1 MTAHDPAPSTSLPRW
16 LLVLLAFTAGITVA
30 NIYYCQPLLGVMAT
44 AFGVG
49 TGAVTAVAAATQLG
63 YATGLL
69 LIAPLADSLER
80 KTLIVTTTAVSAL
93 VLAGVA
99 LCPTVS
105 WLTVASYGLGIAGVT
120 PQLVVPYAAG
130 MVPPERRGRTVGAVM
145 SGLLVGIL
153 LSRTLSGLVAAHA
166 GWRAVYW
173 LACGVMLALAG
184 VLAILLPVQ
193 RPARRIPYGEL
204 LGSLPPLLA
213 REPVL
218 RRHALIGALG
228 FGAFSAFWTTLSFH
242 LASLP
247 GHYGSETAGLFGL
260 IGAAGA
266 LAAIVSGRLADRIG
280 PKPLNGA
287 ALGMAALSFALMAVA
302 GRSLAGLA
310 AGVVG
315 MDAGVQGSQISN
327 QARVYALPADLRN
340 RLNSVYMVC
349 YFLGGALGSTLGS
362 RAWTA
367 AGWPGVCAVGGLLCA
382 GAMVALFTVGHAPA
396 PVPAAS
402 G

>member
-1 MTAHDPAPSTSLPRW
+1 MPAHDPAPFSPLPRW
-16 LLVLLAFTAGITVA
+16 LLVLLALTAGITVA
-30 NIYYCQPLLGVMAT
+30 NIYYCQPLLGVMAG

-49 TGAVTAVAAATQLG
+49 TGAVTAVAASTQLG

-80 KTLIVTTTAVSAL
+80 KTLIVVTTAISAS

-99 LCPTVS
+99 LCPTVR
-105 WLTVASYGLGIAGVT
+105 WLTVASYVLGAASVT

-130 MVPPERRGRTVGAVM
+130 MAPPERRGRTVGAVM

-166 GWRAVYW
+166 GWRMVYW
-173 LACGVMLALAG
+173 LACGVMLVLAG

-193 RPARRIPYGEL
+193 RPARRIAYCEL
-204 LGSLPPLLA
+204 LASLPPLLA

-287 ALGMAALSFALMAVA
+287 ALGLAAASFALMAVA

-310 AGVVG
+310 AGVIG
-315 MDAGVQGSQISN
+315 MDAGIQGSQISN
-327 QARVYALPADLRN
+327 QARIYALPADLRN
-340 RLNSVYMVC
+340 RINSVYMVC
-349 YFLGGALGSTLGS
+349 YFLGGALGSTLGA

-367 AGWPGVCAVGGLLCA
+367 AGWSGVCAAGGLLCV
-382 GAMVALFTVGHAPA
+382 GGVVALFTVGQAPA
-396 PVPAAS
+396 PAPAAS
-402 G
+402 R

>member
-1 MTAHDPAPSTSLPRW
+1 MTSPVPSTSPSLPRW
-16 LLVLLAFTAGITVA
+16 LLVLLAFTAAVTVA
-30 NIYYCQPLLGVMAT
+30 NIYYCQPLLGVMAG

-69 LIAPLADSLER
+69 LIAPLADSFER
-80 KTLIVTTTAVSAL
+80 KTLIVATTAVSAV

-99 LCPTVS
+99 LCPTVH
-105 WLTVASYGLGIAGVT
+105 WLTAASYVLGTACVT

-166 GWRAVYW
+166 GWRTMYW

-193 RPARRIPYGEL
+193 RPARRISYGEL
-204 LGSLPPLLA
+204 LSSLPPLLT

-247 GHYGSETAGLFGL
+247 AHYGSETAGLFGL

-266 LAAIVSGRLADRIG
+266 VAAIVSGRLADRIG

-287 ALGMAALSFALMAVA
+287 ALGLAVVSFALMAAA
-302 GRSLAGLA
+302 GRSLLGLA
-310 AGVVG
+310 VGVVG

-327 QARVYALPADLRN
+327 QARIYALSAEQRN
-340 RLNSVYMVC
+340 RINSVYMVI
-349 YFLGGALGSTLGS
+349 YFLGGALGSALGS

-367 AGWPGVCAVGGLLCA
+367 AGWPGVCVVGALLCA
-382 GAMVALFTVGHAPA
+382 GGIVALFTVGHAPA

-402 G
+402 S